1 MGFISAVLLLS
12 SALTA
17 HGLGAGTRA
26 TLPTGRIA
34 PCSRTSSVVMAE
46 KPTYSSRVKMTVETR
61 TPFRQGRIFFV
72 FPSTIAAASIGLYV
86 AITRLAAGLGGFR
99 DDLVPLNDAGN
110 VAVNLGVVAA
120 AVYFLRKDL
129 QSRDV
134 DLEKV
139 ASQIAKSKASKKKKR
154 GADGETA
161 GAADSPLTA
170 GTVEMSEAESPPAAD
185 S

>member
-1 MGFISAVLLLS
+1 MGISAVLLLS

-17 HGLGAGTRA
+17 HGLGVGTRA
-26 TLPTGRIA
+26 ALPAGHIA
-34 PCSRTSSVVMAE
+34 PCPRTSSVVMAE

-139 ASQIAKSKASKKKKR
+139 ASQIAKSKANKKKKR
-154 GADGETA
+154 GAGGEA
-161 GAADSPLTA
+161 GGAADSPLA
-170 GTVEMSEAESPPAAD
+170 AAVEMSEAESPPAAD